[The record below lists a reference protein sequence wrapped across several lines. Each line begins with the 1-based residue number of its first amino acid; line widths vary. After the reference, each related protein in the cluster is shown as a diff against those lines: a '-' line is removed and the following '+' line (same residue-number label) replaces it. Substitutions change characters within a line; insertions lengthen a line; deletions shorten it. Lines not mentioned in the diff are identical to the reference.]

1 MRLRH
6 SPCSAIF
13 LFVALLVP
21 VTGYAQVAGGVIAG
35 TVTDSSGAVLPK
47 AQVVIRNLGTGI
59 ATELVANDA
68 GVYRAPNL
76 LPGRHEITASSPGFA
91 SVVRQDVVLTV
102 GASLTAD
109 LQLKTRPLPP

>member
-1 MRLRH
+1 
-6 SPCSAIF
+6 
-13 LFVALLVP
+13 VGLLVVLWTP
-21 VTGYAQVAGGVIAG
+21 VAVHAQVAGGVIAG
-35 TVTDSSGAVLPK
+35 TVTDTSGAVLPK

-59 ATELVANDA
+59 ATELVANEA